1 MGLSMNRNDLINF
14 SLRDDSIEAI
24 EKRIINRYNSTRC
37 YDSDDD
43 VLLSLRREI
52 INKQVLAHQEVI
64 LPDIIAFNDILR
76 DALHAMYDR
85 AHRIWNKVSQNIDET
100 DGKELELTAQCYFD
114 YTYPKIHPIQDE
126 NRQDLW
132 NALCDEDLNPLYADG
147 VSVLTLTLPRDN
159 GCSFDSFIG
168 MDCPPPNW
176 NEGLDQELT
185 KDLHL
190 ISQFHKLFQHMN
202 FAITD
207 IIYVRQF
214 KTEINI
220 TIYG

>member
-100 DGKELELTAQCYFD
+100 DGKELELIAQCYID